1 MLTRKEA
8 VNMCS
13 IIFHVPYGADNSVLR
28 WNAVKIGFNAGVYGW
43 NWTVYTLE
51 DFEGTLIEGYR
62 NYPSWVT
69 TPTDDELEELHNAY
83 QNGDHEL
90 LVDLLGKVQG
100 DL

>member
-13 IIFHVPYGADNSVLR
+13 IIFHVPYGDDNGVLR
-28 WNAVKIGFNAGVYGW
+28 WNAVKIGSNSGVYGW

-51 DFEGTLIEGYR
+51 DFDGTLIEGYR